1 MLNNITIGRYI
12 NKSSVVHKL
21 NPVFKIISLIIMI
34 ISIFFIDSYIDITLL
49 SMYLLLTMLYSDID
63 IKVYLKNIYGIKIF
77 LIFIFIIDLIFF
89 TSINRI
95 IFDIFKLIF
104 IVLYSSILTYTT
116 SITELT
122 FGIEKL
128 LRPFNKLIPVGD
140 IAMIITLSIRYI
152 PTLTEEAS
160 RIIKAQ
166 KLRGINFD
174 TKNIKEKIISISG
187 ILMPMFSLSIKRA
200 EESADIMDIR
210 LYNYGKSRTNYRT
223 NKWTKIN
230 SLLLILNILI
240 LIIIICYKNYKVIK
254 LAMILYKSNKYS
266 TLYDFPNFRKIR
278 TTI

>member
-49 SMYLLLTMLYSDID
+49 SLYLLLAVLYSDID
-63 IKVYLKNIYGIKIF
+63 IEVYLKNIYGIKIF

-122 FGIEKL
+122 YGIETL
-128 LRPFNKLIPVGD
+128 LKPLNKLIPVGD

-152 PTLTEEAS
+152 PTLTEEAT
-160 RIIKAQ
+160 RIINAQ

-174 TKNIKEKIISISG
+174 TKNIKEKLISISG
-187 ILMPMFSLSIKRA
+187 ILMPMFTLSIKRA
-200 EESADIMDIR
+200 EGSADIMDIR
-210 LYNYGKSRTNYRT
+210 LYNYGRSRTNYRT

-240 LIIIICYKNYKVIK
+240 LIIIICY
-254 LAMILYKSNKYS
+254 
-266 TLYDFPNFRKIR
+266 
-278 TTI
+278 

>member
-1 MLNNITIGRYI
+1 
-12 NKSSVVHKL
+12 
-21 NPVFKIISLIIMI
+21 MI

-187 ILMPMFSLSIKRA
+187 ILMPINPPALHRQGRCAGPAGCAQGLRCLRRDLQGQRCAGGIRPQGGRHQGKAGRLS
-200 EESADIMDIR
+200 
-210 LYNYGKSRTNYRT
+210 GKCT
-223 NKWTKIN
+223 
-230 SLLLILNILI
+230 
-240 LIIIICYKNYKVIK
+240 
-254 LAMILYKSNKYS
+254 
-266 TLYDFPNFRKIR
+266 
-278 TTI
+278 

>member
-63 IKVYLKNIYGIKIF
+63 IKIF

-240 LIIIICYKNYKVIK
+240 LIIIIYY
-254 LAMILYKSNKYS
+254 
-266 TLYDFPNFRKIR
+266 
-278 TTI
+278 